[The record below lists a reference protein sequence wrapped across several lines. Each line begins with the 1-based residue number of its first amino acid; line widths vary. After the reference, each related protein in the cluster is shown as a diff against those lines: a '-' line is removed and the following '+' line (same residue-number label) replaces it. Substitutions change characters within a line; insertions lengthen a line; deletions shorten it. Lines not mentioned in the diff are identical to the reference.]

1 MTTQAQPS
9 TIAVLYQRSVLDPLI
24 EIARNV
30 AHDSVQRP
38 RHYRAIP
45 DNIAAL
51 LEGFRIQTGSSTKWL
66 SAMQR
71 AKLFSPIFGAA
82 FCSGS
87 IGMRI
92 AALAFVERGSDG
104 RQDLLDPL
112 RDAAA
117 GFRGYLNALQGRT
130 ITGADAETEPVFR
143 SAVEVLRSE
152 AVARVFG
159 LPPTPGGDWPLAWK
173 PDSGLFD
180 GAYLIEELQRAL
192 KLDRIH
198 PAMTQHRF
206 VLLQRVAH
214 YGSLTIRGVLE
225 NADDNKDALQALVRH
240 AYGWER
246 ALQELLS
253 RIDVVRAW
261 KDPKYRQN
269 LCGCEKALIEP
280 HPSGEVD
287 LTDTPLDPA
296 AARLRVGLGF
306 STMTINS
313 ICCCTG
319 DLPCPQASEGSD
331 YCCPTNTGF
340 TCPSTECGSGCS
352 IPA

>member
-1 MTTQAQPS
+1 MTTRQVQP
-9 TIAVLYQRSVLDPLI
+9 TIAALYQRSVLDPLV
-24 EIARNV
+24 EIARSV

-45 DNIAAL
+45 DGVAAL
-51 LEGFRIQTGSSTKWL
+51 LEGFRIQTGSRPEWL
-66 SAMQR
+66 SAIQR

-82 FCSGS
+82 FCAGS
-87 IGMRI
+87 IGLRT
-92 AALAFVERGSDG
+92 ASLAFVQRGADG
-104 RQDLLDPL
+104 GADPIDPV

-117 GFRGYLNALQGRT
+117 GLRGYLEALEGQT
-130 ITGADAETEPVFR
+130 LAVADAETAAVFR
-143 SAVEVLRSE
+143 SAVDVLRNE

-159 LPPTPGGDWPLAWK
+159 LPAPGADWPLAWK
-173 PDSGLFD
+173 PDMGLFD
-180 GAYLIEELQRAL
+180 GAYLIEELQRTL

-198 PAMTQHRF
+198 PALTQHRF
-206 VLLQRVAH
+206 VQLQRAAH

-225 NADDNKDALQALVRH
+225 EVDDDDALHALVRH
-240 AYGWER
+240 AYGWEN

-253 RIDVVRAW
+253 GVDLVRAW
-261 KDPKYRQN
+261 KDPQYREK
-269 LCGCEKALIEP
+269 LCGCEKAMLEP

-287 LTDTPLDPA
+287 LKDTPLDPS
-296 AARLRVGLGF
+296 AARIRVGLGF

-319 DLPCPQASEGSD
+319 DLPCPQASEGSM
-331 YCCPTNTGF
+331 YCCPTATGF
-340 TCPSTECGSGCS
+340 TCPSTECGSGCT